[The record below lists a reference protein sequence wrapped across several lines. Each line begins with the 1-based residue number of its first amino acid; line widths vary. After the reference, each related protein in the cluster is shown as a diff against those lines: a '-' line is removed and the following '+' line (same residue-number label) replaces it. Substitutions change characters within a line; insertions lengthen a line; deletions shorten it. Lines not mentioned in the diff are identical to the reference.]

1 MIEISCNFDHHF
13 PAIKQMPS
21 QELVKVEK
29 FVPVITCLEAEGPMQ
44 VSSGKTAVIQCNLQH
59 YIRPFL
65 EQILK
70 VVVGAVRLA
79 EEGELSRNQEEI
91 VVGLRRLL
99 LPCIVGNIERT
110 PHNLH
115 KLRTDLDL
123 LQLLDNTGRIEL
135 RNQHPRLDCLHQ
147 GLKE

>member
-1 MIEISCNFDHHF
+1 
-13 PAIKQMPS
+13 
-21 QELVKVEK
+21 
-29 FVPVITCLEAEGPMQ
+29 MQ
-44 VSSGKTAVIQCNLQH
+44 ISSGERAVIEFNLQH

-65 EQILK
+65 EQILQ
-70 VVVGAVRLA
+70 VVVGVVRLA
-79 EEGELSRNQEEI
+79 EEGELSQNQEEI
-91 VVGLRRLL
+91 VVGLRRQL

-123 LQLLDNTGRIEL
+123 LQLLDNTARIER